1 MKKHLTLLALCL
13 TTLFASAQSPANGS
27 GTKEDPYRISNA
39 EEMLWFANL
48 VNGKLSSTAQNR
60 YACAELTADIDLAS
74 VCSSSVA
81 SWTPIGFDD
90 DNAYGGTFDGKGHTV
105 SNIYINTPSTKRNG
119 LFGTTKGATIK
130 DIKMQGGIIDG
141 YRRCAALVGSAIEG
155 SHIEGA
161 IVNDISISGENSVG
175 AVAGGAESSDIINC
189 SVQNVNINA
198 QTYVGGLC
206 GYMDAASVSK
216 CTLTNVS
223 VSSTSYYIGGVI
235 GDMKNKSSVNLCCM
249 SGSVKGTYYIGGFVG
264 YSESS
269 TISCCMTEATVTSTL
284 TGSSKAQT
292 GGFAGYVKL
301 GEISQSFTTSPSVT
315 CSSSSSQPNI
325 GKFAGYCSADVRY
338 CSYLDEMVVK
348 NNGSAITNSIY
359 TMEGLGNAAKT
370 TAAEYANG
378 QAAFFLNKNVTGGND
393 WMQNIGTDDYPSL
406 NAAYKVYAS
415 GTLNCDGSAHSTTT
429 FTNNSSAIATASDHS
444 DEYTTLGICSL
455 CNSMNTSLISSDANG
470 VFQIAN
476 AKDLQWFAKIVNSG
490 TDKAAKA
497 VLTNDIDLSSVCGA
511 STGNWDP
518 IGNNNSPA
526 IVFCGSF
533 DGQGHDIKGLYIN
546 ATTPYQGLFGY
557 TDKAE
562 IKNFTISASSVTG
575 TTNAALAI
583 GYASGTSVSGITTA
597 SDAQVTAGIRTAGI
611 IGYAYSG
618 CDIKDCHNAAA
629 VTCTNNEGAGVAG
642 YVYGNGITIENCSN
656 SGIITAT
663 KGEKCGGV
671 LGGLASTAQ
680 QGIIVTRCFNTADI
694 TAQGGVI
701 GASDLLVMGVNG
713 TTINQNLHIIKD
725 CANTGNVTCSH
736 SSMGGVI
743 GYATHLNLDNCY
755 NTGSVTS
762 TNSQKNTGGVIG
774 NAVSSV
780 NITNSYC
787 DATTTLPLI
796 GKGGTVDSASKVM
809 PAESFANGEICYL
822 LNTGEE
828 AVWYQTLNDDS
839 TPTLDSTHKRIY
851 YIKDVYCNALI
862 GDVNLNGEVNISD
875 VTALINI
882 VLGKSNDTYGT
893 ADLNADG
900 NINISDV
907 TKLVNI
913 ILDKNN

>member
-1 MKKHLTLLALCL
+1 MKKHLTLLTLCL

-27 GTKEDPYRISNA
+27 GTKADPYRISNA

-90 DNAYGGTFDGKGHTV
+90 DNAYSGTFDGKSHTV

-130 DIKMQGGIIDG
+130 DIKMLRGTIDG

-161 IVNDISISGENSVG
+161 IINDITISGENSVG

-235 GDMKNKSSVNLCCM
+235 GDMKNKSSVSLCCM

-284 TGSSKAQT
+284 TGSSKAHT

-325 GKFAGYCSADVRY
+325 GKFAGYCSADVHY
-338 CSYLDEMVVK
+338 CSYLDEMAVK
-348 NNGSAITNSIY
+348 NNGSTITNSIY

-370 TAAEYANG
+370 TAEEYANG
-378 QAAFFLNKNVTGGND
+378 QAAFFLNKNMTGGD
-393 WMQNIGTDDYPSL
+393 VWLQNLVTDNYPSL
-406 NAAYKVYAS
+406 TAANKVYAS
-415 GTLNCDGSAHSTTT
+415 GTLNCDGSAQSSTT
-429 FTNNSSAIATASDHS
+429 FTNNSSATATASVHS
-444 DEYTTLGICSL
+444 NEYTTQGICSL
-455 CNSMNTSLISSDANG
+455 CNSINTYLISTDANG
-470 VFQIAN
+470 VYQIAN

-497 VLTNDIDLSSVCGA
+497 ILTNDIDLSSVCSA
-511 STGNWDP
+511 SAGNWEP
-518 IGNNNSPA
+518 IGNYSSPA
-526 IVFCGSF
+526 IIFCGSF

-557 TDKAE
+557 TDNAE
-562 IKNFTISASSVTG
+562 IKDFSISASSVTG

-583 GYASGTSVSGITTA
+583 GYASGSSVSGITTT
-597 SDAQVTAGIRTAGI
+597 SDAQVTANIRTAGI
-611 IGYAYSG
+611 IGYVYSG
-618 CDIKDCHNAAA
+618 CDIKDCHNAAT
-629 VTCTNNEGAGVAG
+629 VTCTNNEGAGVSG
-642 YVYGNGITIENCSN
+642 YVYGNGITIDNCSN

-713 TTINQNLHIIKD
+713 TAIKQNLHIIKD
-725 CANTGNVTCSH
+725 CANTGNVTCGH
-736 SSMGGVI
+736 TSMGGVI
-743 GYATHLNLDNCY
+743 VYATHLNLENCY
-755 NTGSVTS
+755 NTGVITS
-762 TNSQKNTGGVIG
+762 TNPQNITGGVLG
-774 NAVSSV
+774 NAVASV
-780 NITNSYC
+780 NITNCYC
-787 DATTTLPLI
+787 DATATLPLI
-796 GKGGTVDSASKVM
+796 GKGSTVDSDSKAM
-809 PAESFANGEICYL
+809 PTDAFANGEICYL
-822 LNTGEE
+822 LNTREE
-828 AVWYQTLNDDS
+828 PVWYQTLGDDS
-839 TPTLDSTHKRIY
+839 TPTLDNTHKRVYI
-851 YIKDVYCNALI
+851 IKDVYCNALI
-862 GDVNLNGEVNISD
+862 GDVNINGDVNISD
-875 VTALINI
+875 VTSLVNI
-882 VLGKSNDTYGT
+882 LLGKSDDTYGT
-893 ADLNADG
+893 ADVNADG
-900 NINISDV
+900 TINISDI
-907 TKLVNI
+907 TTLVKI
-913 ILDKNN
+913 ILDKK